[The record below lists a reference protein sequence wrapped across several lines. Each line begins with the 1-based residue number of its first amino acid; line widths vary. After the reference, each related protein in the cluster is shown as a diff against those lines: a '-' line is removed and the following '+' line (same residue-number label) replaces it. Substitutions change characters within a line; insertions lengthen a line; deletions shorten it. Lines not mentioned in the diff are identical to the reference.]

1 MGERVGLPAFTP
13 LKSPCANSAENQVA
27 SRCLLSRRRDF
38 FFGTR
43 PNGVNLWFQ
52 SCSDPAS
59 VTYSETLA
67 FLYEQL
73 PMFQRVGAAGYK
85 KGLGN
90 TVALAE
96 ALGNP
101 ERTFRSVHVAGTN
114 GKGSSSHL
122 LAAVLQAA
130 GYKVGLY
137 TSPHLREFTE
147 RIRVNGQELDP
158 EYLVQWVAR
167 WQPLFETVQPSF
179 FEMCVALAFA
189 YFAEQRVDIAIIEV
203 GLGGRFDSTNI
214 ITPLVSLITNISF
227 DHQALLGNTLPEIAG
242 EKAGII
248 KPGVPAVVSQTQ
260 PEVTDVFRREATAKL
275 AHLVFADQVYEAAFT
290 AEPSDETGLRPV
302 TITQHGRPYLP
313 NIEMGLPGD
322 YQQHNLPGVLATLD
336 ELRALG
342 FRITE
347 AAVRTGLRQ
356 VAPLT
361 GLRGRWSIIGR
372 RPLVV
377 CDTGHNAAGLRL
389 VVAQLRRL
397 AYQRLHLVIGMVN
410 DKDVTSML
418 ALLPAD
424 GTYYFCAANI
434 PRALPAADLA
444 QQAAALG
451 LAGQTYGSVVEA
463 VAAAR
468 AAAGTSDVVFIGGS
482 TFVVAEVEEL
492 YSVKS

>member
-1 MGERVGLPAFTP
+1 M
-13 LKSPCANSAENQVA
+13 
-27 SRCLLSRRRDF
+27 
-38 FFGTR
+38 
-43 PNGVNLWFQ
+43 
-52 SCSDPAS
+52 
-59 VTYSETLA
+59 TYQETLTY
-67 FLYEQL
+67 LYEQL
-73 PMFQRVGAAGYK
+73 PMFQRVGAAGFK

-90 TVALAE
+90 TLALAE

-101 ERTFRSVHVAGTN
+101 ERKFRSVHVAGTN

-147 RIRVNGQELDP
+147 RIRVNGQELPAD
-158 EYLVQWVAR
+158 YLVEWVAR
-167 WQPLFETVQPSF
+167 WRPLFEQVQPSF

-189 YFAEQRVDIAIIEV
+189 YFAEQRVDVAIIEV

-248 KPGVPAVVSQTQ
+248 KPGVPVVVSQTQ
-260 PEVTDVFRREATAKL
+260 PEVADVFRREAAAKL
-275 AHLVFADQVYEAAFT
+275 AHLVFADDVYKATFAAEAS
-290 AEPSDETGLRPV
+290 PETGLRPL
-302 TITQHGRPYLP
+302 TITQHGRPYLA
-313 NIEMGLPGD
+313 NAELGLPGD
-322 YQQHNLPGVLATLD
+322 YQQFNIPGVLATLD

-342 FRITE
+342 FRSTE

-356 VAPLT
+356 VTQLT

-372 RPLVV
+372 RPFVV
-377 CDTGHNAAGLRL
+377 CDTGHNAAGLEMAM
-389 VVAQLRRL
+389 AQLRRVPHR
-397 AYQRLHLVIGMVN
+397 RLHLVIGTVN
-410 DKDVTSML
+410 DKDVASML
-418 ALLPAD
+418 GLLPAE
-424 GTYYFCAANI
+424 GRFYFCAANI
-434 PRALPAADLA
+434 PRALPAVELA
-444 QQAAALG
+444 QKAAELG
-451 LAGQTYGSVVEA
+451 LTGQAYPSVAAA

-468 AAAGTSDVVFIGGS
+468 AAASPDDAVFIGGS

-492 YSVKS
+492 YA

>member
-1 MGERVGLPAFTP
+1 
-13 LKSPCANSAENQVA
+13 
-27 SRCLLSRRRDF
+27 
-38 FFGTR
+38 
-43 PNGVNLWFQ
+43 
-52 SCSDPAS
+52 
-59 VTYSETLA
+59 
-67 FLYEQL
+67 
-73 PMFQRVGAAGYK
+73 MFQRVGAAGFK

-90 TVALAE
+90 TLVLAE
-96 ALGNP
+96 ALGHP
-101 ERTFRSVHVAGTN
+101 ERQFRSVHVAGTN

-147 RIRVNGQELDP
+147 RIRVNGQELPAD
-158 EYLVQWVAR
+158 YLVKWVAR
-167 WQPLFETVQPSF
+167 WRPLFEQVQPSF

-189 YFAEQRVDIAIIEV
+189 YFAEQRVDVAIVEV

-248 KPGVPAVVSQTQ
+248 KSGVPVVVSHSQ
-260 PEVTDVFRREATAKL
+260 PEVADVFKREAAAQL
-275 AHLVFADQVYEAAFT
+275 AHLVFADQIYHATFA
-290 AEPSDETGLRPV
+290 AEPSPETGLRPLH
-302 TITQHGRPYLP
+302 ITQHGRPYLP
-313 NIEMGLPGD
+313 NAELGLPGD
-322 YQQHNLPGVLATLD
+322 YQQFNLPGVLATLD
-336 ELRALG
+336 ELRAQG

-356 VAPLT
+356 VTALT
-361 GLRGRWSIIGR
+361 GLRGRWTIIGR

-397 AYQRLHLVIGMVN
+397 KYQKLHLVIGTVN
-410 DKDVTSML
+410 DKDVPAML
-418 ALLPAD
+418 ALLPTK

-434 PRALPAADLA
+434 PRALPAQEL
-444 QQAAALG
+444 AALATDAG
-451 LAGQTYGSVVEA
+451 LAGQAYDSVAAA

-468 AAAGTSDVVFIGGS
+468 AAAGSDDVVFIGGS
-482 TFVVAEVEEL
+482 TFVVAEVEDL
-492 YSVKS
+492 YS